1 MTEYHNNVL
10 LVFFLFVELKNLQL
24 DPQLLNR
31 QVTQTHVSLLSTFW
45 LIIYERIVHEAL
57 ASWLSSAENK
67 SELLCSKT
75 L

>member
-57 ASWLSSAENK
+57 AS
-67 SELLCSKT
+67 
-75 L
+75 